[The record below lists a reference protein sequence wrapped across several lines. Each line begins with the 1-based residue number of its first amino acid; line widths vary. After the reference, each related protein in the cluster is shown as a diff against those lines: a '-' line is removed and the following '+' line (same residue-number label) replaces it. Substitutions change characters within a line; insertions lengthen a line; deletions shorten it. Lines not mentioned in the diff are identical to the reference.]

1 MRMRPS
7 LLTYLLTN
15 LVAHYPFDLT
25 QPTSQPG
32 PLNATWATHMP
43 RICDRERRAC
53 VTRVRR
59 IWPLWGCDLHP
70 LPAARRL
77 VQARGCKEPCD
88 HVGPKVREEAAT
100 LARGPEV
107 EVAAVRWLVAGLEP
121 TWPSEVGDAVA
132 REEELSRRYDAHTR
146 RALLL
151 EHTGRLWSA
160 CIGVEGRI
168 ALTLTQTLTLAL
180 SLA

>member
-1 MRMRPS
+1 MRKRPS
-7 LLTYLLTN
+7 LLTCLLTN

-88 HVGPKVREEAAT
+88 HVGPEVREEAAT

-107 EVAAVRWLVAGLEP
+107 EVAAIRWLVPGLEP

-132 REEELSRRYDAHTR
+132 RDKELSRRHDARTR
-146 RALLL
+146 CALLL
-151 EHTGRLWSA
+151 KHTGRLRVS
-160 CIGVEGRI
+160 
-168 ALTLTQTLTLAL
+168 
-180 SLA
+180 